1 MAYFL
6 GRDVTLAISTEQE
19 AFGLK
24 IASNVLDI
32 TGTDGTAAA
41 DTDPIPPRVYGLK
54 AVGTASVAEVS
65 RLTIVNA
72 DETVYESQSA
82 GSGKF
87 VTLYDADGDS
97 YVIYFICV
105 GGGADVAPTEAGTA
119 TASLAVTLSTSTG
132 STSDIATAIAA
143 KINADATFSQA
154 FTASA
159 SSANVD
165 ITNAQKGDATD
176 FARGSGFDDT
186 HLTVNASGQTE
197 GVDRSNNLGDIT
209 GLDVTIAAVDEDLN
223 LLGQNTTLKVPIKQ
237 DISIAITRKKSDA
250 LFQLINNQARCGIRH
265 TSGTIDADIGETDA
279 NLTFDNNTTKP
290 TANTAGTNFGYR
302 LFLSLGN
309 NEVMTVMNACITD
322 YSTTLNTDGITEESI
337 TFYSNVTPKVT
348 NSSYTTISA
357 EADF

>member
-24 IASNVLDI
+24 VASGVLDI
-32 TGTDGTAAA
+32 TGTNATAAA

-54 AVGTASVAEVS
+54 GAGTSSVAEVS

-119 TASLAVTLSTSTG
+119 TASLAVSLTTSTG
-132 STSDIATAIAA
+132 DQSAIALA
-143 KINADATFSQA
+143 ITNAINADAVFSQA
-154 FTASA
+154 FTAVESFQHV
-159 SSANVD
+159 N
-165 ITNAQKGDATD
+165 ITNAQTGDATD

-186 HLTVNASGQTE
+186 HLTVNAAGVTQ
-197 GVDRSNNLGDIT
+197 GVDRSNNLN
-209 GLDVTIAAVDEDLN
+209 DVTGIDISIGAVDEDLS
-223 LLGQNTTLKVPIKQ
+223 LIGQNTTLKVPIKQ
-237 DISIAITRKKSDA
+237 ETTISVTRKKSDA
-250 LFQLINNQARCGIRH
+250 LFQLMNNQARCGIRH
-265 TSGTIDADIGETDA
+265 TSGTIDEDIGETDA

-290 TANTAGTNFGYR
+290 TATTAGSNFGYR
-302 LFLSLGN
+302 LFLSLGST
-309 NEVMTVMNACITD
+309 EVMTVMNACIQD
-322 YSTTLNTDGITEESI
+322 YTTTLNSDGITEESI
-337 TFYSNVTPKVT
+337 TFYSHVRPKVT
-348 NSSYTTISA
+348 NASYTTLSA
-357 EADF
+357 QTDF